1 MEERPFTGR
10 DKASISLSVIPS
22 DSEGATEEES
32 RNPENVHRSTPFQGV
47 LTGMDELTACGEFS
61 FCHDLWVNS
70 ISFLH

>member
-10 DKASISLSVIPS
+10 DKPFSLSVIPS
-22 DSEGATEEES
+22 DSQGASATEEES

-61 FCHDLWVNS
+61 FGHDL
-70 ISFLH
+70 